1 MPIPLNRLRLDQTER
16 ALAPFQSLRGH
27 PAPAGGWLRSV
38 REAFGRSLRVQA
50 ERVGVSASTLHQS
63 EAAEAHGRITLA
75 QLRKLAEGLDCELV
89 YGLVPRE
96 SLSTTVEAQAERRA
110 RQEVLGVAH
119 SMDLEAQRPSDPFVE
134 QQVAQRREALL
145 AGSWSRLWQ

>member
-1 MPIPLNRLRLDQTER
+1 MP
-16 ALAPFQSLRGH
+16 S
-27 PAPAGGWLRSV
+27 GGWLRAV
-38 REAFGRSLRVQA
+38 REALGRTSRVQA
-50 ERVGVSASTLHQS
+50 ERLGINASTLHQS
-63 EAAEAHGRITLA
+63 EAAEASGRITLT

-96 SLSTTVEAQAERRA
+96 SLSATVEAQAERRA

-119 SMDLEAQRPSDPFVE
+119 SMSLEAQRPSAPFVE
-134 QQVAQRREALL
+134 QQVAQRREDLL